1 MKENLLP
8 FGVNKNGRIYNK
20 DSYDW
25 GKLIIQKD
33 SGEWIKRESTFVMD
47 QKYFMENTK
56 TGKHYYK
63 IALDELRNKK
73 INEIK
78 DKC

>member
-1 MKENLLP
+1 
-8 FGVNKNGRIYNK
+8 
-20 DSYDW
+20 
-25 GKLIIQKD
+25 
-33 SGEWIKRESTFVMD
+33 
-47 QKYFMENTK
+47 MENTK